1 MRDAMMGIRLD
12 PRWGVLTLVWTAA
25 IYLLSSRVELGTGDS
40 HPVVALASNLL
51 HVPLFAGL
59 AFCWLK
65 TLSGGQE
72 IPARLCW
79 VVFLVAATYAA
90 LDEWHQSF
98 VPGRF
103 ASVGDFLLDITGILS
118 MILILRWKGL
128 CAATP

>member
-1 MRDAMMGIRLD
+1 MGIRLE
-12 PRWGVLTLVWTAA
+12 PRYALLTLAWTAA

-40 HPVVALASNLL
+40 HPAVALASNLL

-59 AFCWLK
+59 AFCLLK

-72 IPARLCW
+72 IHARLCW
-79 VVFLVAATYAA
+79 VVFLVTAVYAA
-90 LDEWHQSF
+90 MDEWHQSF

-118 MILILRWKGL
+118 TILIMRWKGL

>member
-1 MRDAMMGIRLD
+1 MRDALMGIRLD
-12 PRWGVLTLVWTAA
+12 PRYALLTLVWTVA

-40 HPVVALASNLL
+40 DPAVALVSNLL

-59 AFCWLK
+59 AFCLLK

-72 IPARLCW
+72 IPLRLCG
-79 VVFLVAATYAA
+79 VVFLVAAGYAA

-103 ASVGDFLLDITGILS
+103 ASVGDFLLDITGIVAT
-118 MILILRWKGL
+118 ILILRWKGL
-128 CAATP
+128 RAVTP

>member
-1 MRDAMMGIRLD
+1 MGIRLD
-12 PRWGVLTLVWTAA
+12 PWYGLLTLVWTAA

-40 HPVVALASNLL
+40 HPVVALASNLF

-59 AFCWLK
+59 AFCLLK
-65 TLSGGQE
+65 TFSGGQE
-72 IPARLCW
+72 IPFRLCW
-79 VVFLVAATYAA
+79 VVFVVAAGYAV

-103 ASVGDFLLDITGILS
+103 ASVGDVLLDVTGI
-118 MILILRWKGL
+118 MATMLIVRWKGL